1 MCMHKSSSQKLNV
14 VWLLRADG
22 GYYLFP
28 ECPGVATFKLLMLNT
43 TDEEDDGITVSLMN
57 WWYVANDVSV

>member
-1 MCMHKSSSQKLNV
+1 
-14 VWLLRADG
+14 LLRADG